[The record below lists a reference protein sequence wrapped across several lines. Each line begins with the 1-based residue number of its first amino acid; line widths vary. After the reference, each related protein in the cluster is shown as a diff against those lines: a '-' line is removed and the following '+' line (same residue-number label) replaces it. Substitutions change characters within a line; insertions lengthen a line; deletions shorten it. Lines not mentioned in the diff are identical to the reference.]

1 MDSPEQEKAEL
12 CDEQWM
18 RAHGGEGS
26 ITLDEVPELKSGVER
41 VHHLMKDGEW
51 HTAEEVRIA
60 AGTDGVPAAR
70 VFVDCGIFARG
81 TDSASRSAASKTL
94 DSSSIALLQQVEV
107 GKYYRTHGGYIAY
120 VAVDERLLPFFT
132 QTPEKP
138 LLVYVDFGNGEW
150 MQAWMTAEG
159 LDEPD
164 KVSEIDLDHV
174 LPNAF
179 HPF

>member
-60 AGTDGVPAAR
+60 AGTDGVPA
-70 VFVDCGIFARG
+70 
-81 TDSASRSAASKTL
+81 S
-94 DSSSIALLQQVEV
+94 
-107 GKYYRTHGGYIAY
+107 
-120 VAVDERLLPFFT
+120 
-132 QTPEKP
+132 
-138 LLVYVDFGNGEW
+138 
-150 MQAWMTAEG
+150 EG
-159 LDEPD
+159 LRRLR
-164 KVSEIDLDHV
+164 DLRSRYGLSVEKRRLKDSRFFEYRV
-174 LPNAF
+174 VTAG
-179 HPF
+179 